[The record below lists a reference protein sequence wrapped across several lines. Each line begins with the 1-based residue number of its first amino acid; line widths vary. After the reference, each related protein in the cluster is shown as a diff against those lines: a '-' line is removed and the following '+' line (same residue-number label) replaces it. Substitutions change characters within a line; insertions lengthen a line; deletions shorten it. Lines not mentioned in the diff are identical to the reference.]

1 MYPCNVPTP
10 FSILR
15 RLLKATAEPQTRKD
29 MDVEDEIVTHLDSL
43 VRKIQERDEALQQ
56 KESALQQQNEA
67 LQQKDSALQ
76 KALALL
82 ISAGVSE
89 TVARQQL
96 GLS

>member
-1 MYPCNVPTP
+1 
-10 FSILR
+10 
-15 RLLKATAEPQTRKD
+15 

-56 KESALQQQNEA
+56 KDA
-67 LQQKDSALQ
+67 ALQ

-82 ISAGVSE
+82 INAGVSE